1 MKKRTV
7 NIICYTLFT
16 LFVYAALSKLF
27 TFNTYIYDLKRS
39 AYIGEFS
46 WLLSYALPALEL
58 TIAVTLLIDR
68 TRTLALYA
76 SAALMF
82 LFTLYVGLLLRTV
95 DYEPCTCGALIRE
108 LSWKQHLWFNIFFT
122 ILSLLG
128 ILLER
133 KNGYN
138 SGNNSRQQFKP
149 SL

>member
-7 NIICYTLFT
+7 NIICYTLFA

-39 AYIGEFS
+39 AYIGKFS

-58 TIAVTLLIDR
+58 TVAVTLLIDR
-68 TRTLALYA
+68 TRILALYT

-82 LFTLYVGLLLRTV
+82 LFTLYVGILLKTV

-108 LSWKQHLWFNIFFT
+108 LTWKQHLWFNTFFT
-122 ILSLLG
+122 LLALVG

-133 KNGYN
+133 KIVNNTGD
-138 SGNNSRQQFKP
+138 NSRQSFKP